1 MQAAPNQTPV
11 TVITGYLGSGKT
23 TLLNRILNE
32 AHGKRYAVIVNEFG
46 EIGIDNDLIVN
57 AEEEIFEMNNGC
69 ICCTV
74 RGDLIRILG
83 GLMRRKNRF
92 DGIIVETTGLADPAP
107 VAQPFFVDEDVRRQT
122 KIEPRKRRSSSVLPI
137 SCCSTRPTWSPW
149 TNSPRSK
156 RVFAAL
162 IPMPAFIAPN
172 AAASISP
179 RCSAAMPSTSI
190 ASSRLNRVFSPKP
203 TITNTTT
210 RSAACP

>member
-1 MQAAPNQTPV
+1 MQAAANQTPV

-107 VAQPFFVDEDVRRQT
+107 VAQTFFVDEDVRR
-122 KIEPRKRRSSSVLPI
+122 P
-137 SCCSTRPTWSPW
+137 
-149 TNSPRSK
+149 
-156 RVFAAL
+156 AAL
-162 IPMPAFIAPN
+162 VDEWTHIPRLWRK
-172 AAASISP
+172 SW
-179 RCSAAMPSTSI
+179 
-190 ASSRLNRVFSPKP
+190 SRDPEME
-203 TITNTTT
+203 
-210 RSAACP
+210 